1 MEPRELNI
9 EEADIRELLERLV
22 QSGVPQTVETL
33 SEWYISIVIQRFAA
47 E

>member
-9 EEADIRELLERLV
+9 EEPDIRALIDRLV
-22 QSGVPQTVETL
+22 QSGAPQTLDTL
-33 SEWYISIVIQRFAA
+33 TEWYIGIVIQRFAS

>member
-9 EEADIRELLERLV
+9 EEADIRELVDRLV
-22 QSGVPQTVETL
+22 QSGAPQTVETL
-33 SEWYISIVIQRFAA
+33 SEWYIGIVIQRFAA